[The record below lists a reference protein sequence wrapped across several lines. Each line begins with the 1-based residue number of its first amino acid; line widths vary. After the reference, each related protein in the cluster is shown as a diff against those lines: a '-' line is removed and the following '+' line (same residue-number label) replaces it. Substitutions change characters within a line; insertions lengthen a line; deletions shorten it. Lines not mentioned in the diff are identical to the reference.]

1 MNTLPATQI
10 TMTSTELVE
19 YINAERES
27 AATAAGVN
35 FPGKGHKRLRH
46 ADFMV
51 KAPRVLGDIHSAKFF
66 AQYTD
71 STGRVLPCLHLP
83 KREACLMAM
92 SYSYTIQAKVFD
104 RMTALEEQQQP
115 VPLPHK
121 EEQIKCALLIL
132 ESATKLLNL
141 SNSSRLGALHKLQ
154 EFAGVPALVPAYAI
168 DAPSDAA
175 DGSSRTTAAISTLL
189 KRYGADIS
197 APVANVILGRLGL
210 LERKERPSLRH
221 GTRQFW
227 SVTSAGLIYGKNITS
242 PGNPRETQPHFY
254 ESRFPRLL
262 DRIIA
267 ARGT

>member
-46 ADFMV
+46 ADFMA
-51 KAPRVLGDIHSAKFF
+51 KAPRVLGETHSAK
-66 AQYTD
+66 
-71 STGRVLPCLHLP
+71 C
-83 KREACLMAM
+83 
-92 SYSYTIQAKVFD
+92 
-104 RMTALEEQQQP
+104 
-115 VPLPHK
+115 
-121 EEQIKCALLIL
+121 
-132 ESATKLLNL
+132 
-141 SNSSRLGALHKLQ
+141 
-154 EFAGVPALVPAYAI
+154 
-168 DAPSDAA
+168 
-175 DGSSRTTAAISTLL
+175 
-189 KRYGADIS
+189 
-197 APVANVILGRLGL
+197 L
-210 LERKERPSLRH
+210 LERKERPSSRH

-267 ARGT
+267 ARGA